1 MSSFI
6 DHEFGEI
13 TVHKRR
19 GVRSVHIKIGNDGRY
34 QATAPFYTP
43 VIFIKQIVNSSRA
56 ELRKLAERTSIAQ
69 PYTDGQAIG
78 KRHTLSVVPTQM
90 VKKPSIKVVRERL
103 IVYLPPGNSLEEP
116 EVQQQVRDAVIT
128 ILRREAK
135 AYLPKQLA
143 TLASENGFRYD
154 HIRFSHA
161 GGRWGS
167 CSSKGTIS
175 LNIALMKLP
184 DELIRYVLIHELCHT
199 REMNHSTRFW
209 AEVGTFDPRYKLHKR
224 QIAKYSPGV

>member
-19 GVRSVHIKIGNDGRY
+19 GARSVHIKIGNDGRY

-43 VIFIKQIVNSSRA
+43 VIFIKQIVNNSRS
-56 ELRKLAERTSIAQ
+56 ELRKLAEHSSIMQ
-69 PYTDGQAIG
+69 PYVDGQTIG
-78 KRHTLSVVPTQM
+78 KQHILSVVPTQM
-90 VKKPSIKVVRERL
+90 VKKPSIKVLRDRL
-103 IVYLPPGNSLEEP
+103 LVYLPPSASLEEP
-116 EVQQQVRDAVIT
+116 EVQQQIRDTVIT

-143 TLASENGFRYD
+143 TLAHENGFKYD
-154 HIRFSHA
+154 RVRFSHA
-161 GGRWGS
+161 SGRWGS
-167 CSSKGTIS
+167 CSSNGTIS

-184 DELIRYVLIHELCHT
+184 DELINYVLIHELCHT
-199 REMNHSTRFW
+199 REMNHSTKFW
-209 AEVGTFDPRYKLHKR
+209 AEVGTFDPHYKLHKR